1 MQERLDSVYITY
13 WSLLDPL
20 CQSQS
25 LPYLYALARDGY
37 RLGLITFEQRRWRMS
52 PEERRAKQ

>member
-25 LPYLYALARDGY
+25 LPYLYALAGEGY
-37 RLGLITFEQRRWRMS
+37 RLGMITFEQPSWRM
-52 PEERRAKQ
+52 PPGTRMR